1 MSQQSVA
8 RDPQDAGRGGPHGT
22 EASHRRHGDA
32 APGEQHNDG
41 TEIAKG
47 IYSYLIGLGLA
58 ALLTVGSFWLSSTG
72 VVYGPGVA
80 LALIVFAIAQMGI
93 HLVFFLHLTT
103 GPDNI
108 NNAMA
113 LALGVLIVLLLI
125 GGSTWIMYH
134 MNHNMVPMSPAAM
147 SPSMNMQP

>member
-1 MSQQSVA
+1 M
-8 RDPQDAGRGGPHGT
+8 
-22 EASHRRHGDA
+22 
-32 APGEQHNDG
+32 
-41 TEIAKG
+41 
-47 IYSYLIGLGLA
+47 
-58 ALLTVGSFWLSSTG
+58 LTLGSFWLSETG

-80 LALIVFAIAQMGI
+80 VALVVFAIAQMGI

-113 LALGVLIVLLLI
+113 LALGVLIVALLI

-134 MNHNMVPMSPAAM
+134 MNHNMAPVTTM
-147 SPSMNMQP
+147 MNMGP

>member
-1 MSQQSVA
+1 MSQQSA
-8 RDPQDAGRGGPHGT
+8 AHGGPHGN
-22 EASHRRHGDA
+22 EASHHRRGDA

-47 IYSYLIGLGLA
+47 VYSYLIGLGLA
-58 ALLTVGSFWLSSTG
+58 ALLTAGSFWLSLTG
-72 VVYGPGVA
+72 VIYGPGVA
-80 LALIVFAIAQMGI
+80 VALVVFAIAQIGI

-103 GPDNI
+103 GTDNI

-113 LALGVLIVLLLI
+113 LALGVLIVMLLI

-134 MNHNMVPMSPAAM
+134 MNHNMAPMNTM
-147 SPSMNMQP
+147 MNMAP